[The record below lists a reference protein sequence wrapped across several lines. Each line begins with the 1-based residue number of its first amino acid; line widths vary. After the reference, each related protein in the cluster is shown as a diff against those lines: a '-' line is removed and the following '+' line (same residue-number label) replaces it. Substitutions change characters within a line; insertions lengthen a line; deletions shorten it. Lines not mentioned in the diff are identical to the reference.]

1 MMNQFSGEMLEV
13 CYDIAKNKRSVI
25 IKEHN
30 YAKPTGKTQV
40 VIFDFD
46 GTLTSGKTN
55 RTTWEGLWTSL
66 DYDVKM
72 CQDLHMR
79 YDRNEI
85 THAEWCKLTEEK
97 FRERNLHRKTVENLA
112 SKIKLMQ
119 GTEETFQELQKRDI
133 KIYIVSGSILL
144 VIRSVIGDLYKY
156 VDGIKA
162 NQFRFNQGGFLTEIV
177 GTKYDFEGKAAF
189 ITEIALELNVSP
201 KDILFIGNSVNDR
214 FAHISGART
223 LCINPKLTDP
233 TNRTIW
239 NDCIQTCEDLTEII
253 KYL

>member
-1 MMNQFSGEMLEV
+1 
-13 CYDIAKNKRSVI
+13 
-25 IKEHN
+25 
-30 YAKPTGKTQV
+30 
-40 VIFDFD
+40 
-46 GTLTSGKTN
+46 
-55 RTTWEGLWTSL
+55 
-66 DYDVKM
+66 M

>member
-1 MMNQFSGEMLEV
+1 M
-13 CYDIAKNKRSVI
+13 
-25 IKEHN
+25 
-30 YAKPTGKTQV
+30 
-40 VIFDFD
+40 
-46 GTLTSGKTN
+46 
-55 RTTWEGLWTSL
+55 
-66 DYDVKM
+66 
-72 CQDLHMR
+72 
-79 YDRNEI
+79 
-85 THAEWCKLTEEK
+85 TEEK

-189 ITEIALELNVSP
+189 ITEIALELMSHRKIYCLSEILLMIDLRIYREHGHFVSIP
-201 KDILFIGNSVNDR
+201 NSQIL
-214 FAHISGART
+214 
-223 LCINPKLTDP
+223 LTGQYGM
-233 TNRTIW
+233 TVYRLVRI
-239 NDCIQTCEDLTEII
+239 
-253 KYL
+253 

>member
-1 MMNQFSGEMLEV
+1 M
-13 CYDIAKNKRSVI
+13 
-25 IKEHN
+25 
-30 YAKPTGKTQV
+30 
-40 VIFDFD
+40 
-46 GTLTSGKTN
+46 
-55 RTTWEGLWTSL
+55 
-66 DYDVKM
+66 
-72 CQDLHMR
+72 
-79 YDRNEI
+79 
-85 THAEWCKLTEEK
+85 
-97 FRERNLHRKTVENLA
+97 
-112 SKIKLMQ
+112 
-119 GTEETFQELQKRDI
+119 
-133 KIYIVSGSILL
+133 